1 MDAMSMYQE
10 QILDHYQNPR
20 NHGTLDEPV
29 TIRREEY
36 NPLCGD
42 RLVLEMRLVDDKV
55 EAVRFRGH
63 GCAISQAAMSM
74 LSEEI
79 VGKSVD
85 ELKQLQKQDVLDLL
99 GIPLSPARLKCAL
112 LSLKAV
118 KAGVYGV
125 PQYDIDEDE
134 E

>member
-1 MDAMSMYQE
+1 MYQE

>member
-1 MDAMSMYQE
+1 MYQE

-125 PQYDIDEDE
+125 PQYDIDEDDE
-134 E
+134 

>member
-125 PQYDIDEDE
+125 PQYDIDEDDE
-134 E
+134 

>member
-42 RLVLEMRLVDDKV
+42 RLVLEMRVVDDKV

-125 PQYDIDEDE
+125 PQYDIDEDDE
-134 E
+134 

>member
-1 MDAMSMYQE
+1 MYQE

-42 RLVLEMRLVDDKV
+42 RLVLEMRVVDDKV

-79 VGKSVD
+79 VGKRVD

-125 PQYDIDEDE
+125 PQYDIDEDDD
-134 E
+134 

>member
-1 MDAMSMYQE
+1 MYQE

-42 RLVLEMRLVDDKV
+42 RLVLEMRVVDDKV

-125 PQYDIDEDE
+125 PQYDIDEDDE
-134 E
+134 